1 MTGITMQSSSA
12 SLASRT
18 PFAAQDVSPSRW
30 PLGGATGAIW
40 RFLEAFGQRK
50 AAAEILELA
59 RSLESTRPEVAARM
73 RRAATRSWD

>member
-1 MTGITMQSSSA
+1 MQSTSG
-12 SLASRT
+12 SLATRASFPR
-18 PFAAQDVSPSRW
+18 QDGGQLRW
-30 PLGGATGAIW
+30 PLGAATGAVW

-59 RSLESTRPEVAARM
+59 KSLEATRPEVAKRM

>member
-1 MTGITMQSSSA
+1 MQSTSG
-12 SLASRT
+12 SLTART
-18 PFAAQDVSPSRW
+18 SFPQQGGVGQARW
-30 PLGGATGAIW
+30 PLGAATGAVW

-59 RSLESTRPEVAARM
+59 KSLEATRPEVAKRM

>member
-1 MTGITMQSSSA
+1 MQSTQG
-12 SLASRT
+12 SLAARASFPR
-18 PFAAQDVSPSRW
+18 QDAGQTRW
-30 PLGGATGAIW
+30 PLGAATGAVW

-59 RSLESTRPEVAARM
+59 KSLEDSRPEVAAQM

>member
-1 MTGITMQSSSA
+1 MQGTTGSLTARA
-12 SLASRT
+12 SFPKQAGGPT
-18 PFAAQDVSPSRW
+18 RW
-30 PLGGATGAIW
+30 PLGAATGAVW

-59 RSLESTRPEVAARM
+59 KSLEDTRPEVAARM

>member
-1 MTGITMQSSSA
+1 MQSTSG
-12 SLASRT
+12 SLTART
-18 PFAAQDVSPSRW
+18 SFPRQGAGQSRW
-30 PLGGATGAIW
+30 PLGAATGAVW

-59 RSLESTRPEVAARM
+59 KSLEAARPEVAKRM

>member
-1 MTGITMQSSSA
+1 MQSTSA
-12 SLASRT
+12 SLASSA
-18 PFAAQDVSPSRW
+18 PFPKQDAPEPRW
-30 PLGGATGAIW
+30 PLGAATGAIW

-59 RSLESTRPEVAARM
+59 KSLESTRPEVAARM

>member
-1 MTGITMQSSSA
+1 MQSTHG
-12 SLASRT
+12 SLAARASFPKQQGDQT
-18 PFAAQDVSPSRW
+18 RW
-30 PLGGATGAIW
+30 PLGAATGAIW

-59 RSLESTRPEVAARM
+59 RSLEATRPDVAARM

>member
-1 MTGITMQSSSA
+1 MQSTQG
-12 SLASRT
+12 SLAARASFPRQGAEQT
-18 PFAAQDVSPSRW
+18 HW
-30 PLGGATGAIW
+30 PLGGATGAVW

-59 RSLESTRPEVAARM
+59 KSLEDSRPEVAAQM

>member
-1 MTGITMQSSSA
+1 MQSPSA
-12 SLASRT
+12 SLASRA
-18 PFAAQDVSPSRW
+18 PFPEQAARPSRW

-59 RSLESTRPEVAARM
+59 KSLESTRPEVAARM

>member
-1 MTGITMQSSSA
+1 MQSTHG
-12 SLASRT
+12 SLAAPASFPRQ
-18 PFAAQDVSPSRW
+18 AADRKPW
-30 PLGGATGAIW
+30 PLGAATGAVW

-59 RSLESTRPEVAARM
+59 KSLEATRPEVAARM

>member
-1 MTGITMQSSSA
+1 MQSTSG
-12 SLASRT
+12 SLASHASFPT
-18 PFAAQDVSPSRW
+18 QGAADQSRW
-30 PLGGATGAIW
+30 PLGAATGAVW

-59 RSLESTRPEVAARM
+59 NSLEATRPEVAVRM

>member
-1 MTGITMQSSSA
+1 MQSTSA
-12 SLASRT
+12 LASRT
-18 PFAAQDVSPSRW
+18 SFPKQDTSPPRW
-30 PLGGATGAIW
+30 PLSAATGAVW

-59 RSLESTRPEVAARM
+59 KSLESTRPEVAARM

>member
-1 MTGITMQSSSA
+1 MQSTSA

-18 PFAAQDVSPSRW
+18 PFPEQSAGPARW
-30 PLGGATGAIW
+30 PLGAATGAIW

>member
-1 MTGITMQSSSA
+1 MQSTSG
-12 SLASRT
+12 SLAPRASFPRQG
-18 PFAAQDVSPSRW
+18 ADPSRW
-30 PLGGATGAIW
+30 PLGAATGAVW

-59 RSLESTRPEVAARM
+59 RSLEATRPDVAKRM

>member
-1 MTGITMQSSSA
+1 MQSTSA

-18 PFAAQDVSPSRW
+18 PFPEQSAGPTPRW
-30 PLGGATGAIW
+30 PLGAATGAIW

>member
-1 MTGITMQSSSA
+1 MQSTNG
-12 SLASRT
+12 SLAAHASFPEQR
-18 PFAAQDVSPSRW
+18 ADQARW
-30 PLGGATGAIW
+30 PLGGATGAVW
-40 RFLEAFGQRK
+40 RFLQAFGQRQ

>member
-1 MTGITMQSSSA
+1 MQSTSA
-12 SLASRT
+12 SLASGT
-18 PFAAQDVSPSRW
+18 PFPAQDANSSRW

-40 RFLEAFGQRK
+40 RFPEAFGQRK